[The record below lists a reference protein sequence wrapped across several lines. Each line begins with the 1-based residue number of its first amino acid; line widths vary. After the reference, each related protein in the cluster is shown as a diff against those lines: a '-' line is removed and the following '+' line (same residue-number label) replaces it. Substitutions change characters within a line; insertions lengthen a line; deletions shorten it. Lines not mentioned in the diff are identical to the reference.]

1 MNQVEEAVAC
11 LERVMRGEHLMERKV
26 FTYKDVEEARGW
38 IGKEGIFSNTLSEI
52 EHEAGENGILKTV
65 DPYSFHFAWAEGKAW
80 QFFSPDPIPVEKR
93 VPFTAEDW
101 ELFAGKF
108 VTCKAWNAKTCG
120 AMVVHFGREYIS
132 VSSYAVGGIL
142 EGDSI
147 MYQELLNDWTFLDG
161 TPCGKKVVG

>member
-1 MNQVEEAVAC
+1 MGLNAIRDAETYLAKEQP
-11 LERVMRGEHLMERKV
+11 MERKV

-101 ELFAGKF
+101 ELFFGKA
-108 VTCKAWNAKTCG
+108 VRTKRSKT
-120 AMVVHFGREYIS
+120 
-132 VSSYAVGGIL
+132 VGGVGVQGFDASGVDIRSSGVHSFQEFL
-142 EGDSI
+142 E
-147 MYQELLNDWTFLDG
+147 EWTFLDG
-161 TPCGKKVVG
+161 TPCGKKVLG